1 MTWDPRPV
9 PEVTPETERYWTAAA
24 EGRLLLRECAACGL
38 TYHYPRALCP
48 DCLSDD
54 VAWVEAS
61 GRGEVYT
68 YSVAHRMEGWP
79 ADDLPVVVAYVELAE
94 GPRVMTNVDADS
106 GAVAVGTPVE
116 VAFVDVEGDGE
127 ERDVAVPVFVPAADG
142 DGGEGSG
149 ADSGDGTDDEG
160 GPDGGT

>member
-9 PEVTPETERYWTAAA
+9 PDVTPETERYWTAAA

-38 TYHYPRALCP
+38 TYHYPRARCP

-79 ADDLPVVVAYVELAE
+79 DDDLPVVVAYVELAE
-94 GPRVMTNVDADS
+94 GPRVMTNVDADP
-106 GAVAVGTPVE
+106 GGVAVGTPVE

-127 ERDVAVPVFVPAADG
+127 GEDIAVPVFVPVDDGVGTDGSGDGEGADG
-142 DGGEGSG
+142 DGG
-149 ADSGDGTDDEG
+149 
-160 GPDGGT
+160 PDGRA